1 MSVLSRKMFNRGAR
15 KELRKKGGIEDVQY
29 FQTAGQVVAP
39 FPPVAPKG
47 NISLNFPKTIFGG
60 SRNYLLGQA
69 VSPSTLS
76 GKMFGSGERFFAP
89 GKASSRS
96 QMDLINVAK
105 KAAEGGMGALQPTE
119 LMILQQYLSGQGLQN
134 LVEDTGLTTKLGSA
148 GDAAGGI
155 ANVLGQA
162 AGIPVGLFR
171 SMFTEGGGPAPEE
184 YDKNLGAFTPDK
196 RLLKQLGFVFEEDL
210 YGGQK
215 GKTVQGGD
223 PELAAELAKPAVA
236 PGSTLNPGEA
246 QKLSAMSRKEIEK
259 LLAAQGDKGITVI
272 PEQDDFNKDAK
283 PAVITSF
290 DKTGKEIVPQFEIE
304 GLGLFGKASDT
315 EEDIAKQGLI
325 SDKMIGSEVD
335 KTLTE
340 EQIGQILGRGI
351 EDTKKVVE
359 EDSTDTGADTG
370 VDTKK
375 DEQYKLDRGAKD
387 PAQDAIV
394 NPAETVKEVFKT
406 GTNEEKVSTIDDM
419 IKQFTDRA
427 PKYEGINQGLA
438 IAKIGFAMAAGESPN
453 ALTNIAKALNDG
465 ADMLIKDKK
474 ERDAYKRQVDLS
486 ALQYGLT
493 ESSKIRAE
501 QRAESRTF
509 TDFVDKEGNMVRV
522 SLADYKANGNKLP
535 KDLQT
540 VAMFTAN
547 QKAINDRAKSFNDI
561 QKDLYKKKF
570 LKFSDQTEITGNYS
584 KAVKLASEA
593 ETAGT
598 LIETVIMNAGDVVG
612 GYSEAKQV
620 GANFLNFFGITPPKG
635 WNNKKLR
642 ISELKAALQ
651 SVVKTTLGTT
661 QSANSISNRDVELLI
676 EGFLAEGVINYD
688 KKNGIVDM
696 STAFISREQFI
707 ASLQKGLGAVRR
719 AQAGALNQ
727 MTSIENQLRGAYT
740 ATGYDASTII
750 DPLRTGLVMPGAVGK
765 EGFKQGSLKQ
775 GKDGI
780 WSPI

>member
-1 MSVLSRKMFNRGAR
+1 MSVLNRKMFNRGAR

-29 FQTAGQVVAP
+29 FQTAGPVVAP
-39 FPPVAPKG
+39 SGKL
-47 NISLNFPKTIFGG
+47 SLNLSGG
-60 SRNYLLGQA
+60 PFASSSPILGSGKYNLGQ
-69 VSPSTLS
+69 VYTKNNPYPSTLS

-89 GKASSRS
+89 AKSSSPS
-96 QMDLINVAK
+96 QADLINVAR
-105 KAAEGGMGALQPTE
+105 KAAEEGMGALQPTE

-134 LVEDTGLTTKLGSA
+134 LVEDTGLTTKLGSV

-171 SMFTEGGGPAPEE
+171 SMFTEGGGPAPGE

-259 LLAAQGDKGITVI
+259 LLAAQGDKGITVFA
-272 PEQDDFNKDAK
+272 EEDEFNKDAK

-290 DKTGKEIVPQFEIE
+290 DKTGKEIEAQP
-304 GLGLFGKASDT
+304 FGKPSDT

-335 KTLTE
+335 KPLTE

-370 VDTKK
+370 ADTKK

-453 ALTNIAKALNDG
+453 ALTNIAKALSDG

-547 QKAINDRAKSFNDI
+547 QKAINDRANSYKKLSE
-561 QKDLYKKKF
+561 DLYKKKF
-570 LKFSDQTEITGNYS
+570 LKFSDQTKITGDYAT
-584 KAVKLASEA
+584 AVQLASEA

-598 LIETVIMNAGDVVG
+598 LIETVIMNADDVVG
-612 GYSEAKQV
+612 AFAEGKQV
-620 GANFLNFFGITPPKG
+620 GANFLNFFGITPPEG
-635 WNNKKLR
+635 WDNKKLN
-642 ISELKAALQ
+642 INQLKAALQ
-651 SVVKTTLGTT
+651 SVVKTTLGST

-676 EGFLAEGVINYD
+676 EGFLAEGVINYN
-688 KKNGIVDM
+688 KETGIVDM
-696 STAFISREQFI
+696 SLTTVSRERFV

-750 DPLRTGLVMPGAVGK
+750 DPLRTGLVMPGSVGK
-765 EGFKQGSLKQ
+765 EGFKQGSLKL
-775 GKDGI
+775 GDDGI